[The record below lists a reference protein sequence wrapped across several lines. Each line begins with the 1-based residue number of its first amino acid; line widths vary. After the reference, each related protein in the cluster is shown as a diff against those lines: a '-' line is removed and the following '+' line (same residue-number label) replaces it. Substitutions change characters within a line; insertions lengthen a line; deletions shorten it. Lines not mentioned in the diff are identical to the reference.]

1 VPDKEQP
8 TLLVIDGHSL
18 AFRAFYALPVDSFS
32 TRDGQHTNA
41 IHGFI
46 AMMINLLK
54 AENPTHLAVAFD
66 VSRSSFRTREYP
78 DYKGTRGETPPEFV
92 GQVPL
97 LQEAL
102 HALGIT
108 TIEKPDYEA
117 DDILATLALQG
128 VEQGYRVLVV
138 SGDRDAIQLVNDEVT
153 LLYPSRQGVSDL
165 TRYDVAKVQ
174 DRYGIRPEQYPEIA
188 ALVGETSDNL
198 PGIPKVGEKTAVKW
212 LHQFGSLDAILEHR
226 DEIPG
231 VVGNNLREFAEN
243 AIRNRRL
250 NRLLTD
256 VELPVGPADLARQPV
271 DEQQMRDVFA
281 RLEFRTLLDRILKLE
296 GIGGDSEVGQAAAAA
311 AAAAAEKAPVPVT
324 LLDDELAA
332 WLARHSNSFDA
343 SSAGPADLS
352 AATDPADLSAATDPA
367 DLSAATDPADLSAA
381 TDPADLSG
389 AVAVQV
395 ETLDGFPIAIGLATP
410 HETVYL
416 PWVRDSREFAPF
428 EEWLAGPS
436 PKILFDAKRQIK
448 SLRSAGLAFD
458 GLLFDPVI
466 AAWLLKPD
474 SSADRS
480 LAQLV
485 DRHLLETLPTP
496 DPNQLVPDS
505 DTVVGPAE
513 EAWYAWRVAQSLSSV
528 LDDRT
533 RRVLTEIEMPTLLV
547 LAQVELTGVTVSH
560 DELAALSAELGESA
574 GQIASDAFGIIG
586 REINLG
592 SPKQIQEVLFDQL
605 DMPKT
610 RATKTGYS
618 TDAGALADLQAT
630 NPHPFLGLLLAHRDA
645 TKLRQIIESVDKAI
659 APDKRVHTTYVQT
672 GSSTGRISS
681 TDPNLQNIPV
691 RTEEG
696 RRIRA
701 AFQVGSGYETLLT
714 ADYSQIEMRIMAHLS
729 GDAGLIDAF
738 HSGEDLHRFVGARIF
753 GVDPSDVTPN
763 MRTKVKAMSYGLAY
777 GLSAFGL
784 SKQLRIET
792 AEAKQLMTDY
802 FERFG
807 AVRDYLRNVV
817 VQAKV
822 DGYTETIFGRRRP
835 FANLNS
841 ANRVLRDNDERAALN
856 APIQGTAADIIKIA
870 MIGISADLAAGGLTS
885 QMLLQVHDELV
896 FDVAPGEWDALAD
909 IVTARMSS
917 AAALSVPLEVQL
929 GRGQNWNEAAH

>member
-1 VPDKEQP
+1 MPDNEQP
-8 TLLVIDGHSL
+8 TLLIIDGHSL
-18 AFRAFYALPVDSFS
+18 AFRAFYALPVDSFQ

-46 AMMINLLK
+46 AMLINLLK
-54 AENPTHLAVAFD
+54 AEKPTHLGVAFD
-66 VSRSSFRTREYP
+66 ISRFSFRTREYP
-78 DYKGTRGETPPEFV
+78 EYKGTRGETPPEFI

-108 TIEKPDYEA
+108 TIEKEDFEA
-117 DDILATLALQG
+117 DDILATLAKQG
-128 VEQGYRVLVV
+128 TDEGYRVLVV
-138 SGDRDAIQLVNDEVT
+138 SGDRDAIQLVNDKVT

-165 TRYDVAKVQ
+165 TRYDIEKVY

-212 LHQFGSLDAILEHR
+212 LNQFGSLDAILEHR

-256 VELPVGPADLARQPV
+256 VELPVGPADLERKPA
-271 DEQQMRDVFA
+271 DEQRIRDVFA
-281 RLEFRTLLDRILKLE
+281 RLEFRTLLDRVLKLE
-296 GIGGDSEVGQAAAAA
+296 GIAGDSEVGIAAAEAAAAQA
-311 AAAAAEKAPVPVT
+311 KTAPVPVT
-324 LLDDELAA
+324 LLDEELAA
-332 WLARHSNSFDA
+332 WLARHSAPAAAGA
-343 SSAGPADLS
+343 SEPSPEAI
-352 AATDPADLSAATDPA
+352 
-367 DLSAATDPADLSAA
+367 
-381 TDPADLSG
+381 
-389 AVAVQV
+389 AVQV
-395 ETLDGFPIAIGLATP
+395 ETLDGFPIAIGLATE
-410 HETVYL
+410 HESVSL
-416 PWVRDSREFAPF
+416 PWIPDSRDYAPL
-428 EEWLAGPS
+428 EAWLAGPS
-436 PKILFDAKRQIK
+436 PKIFFNAKQQIK
-448 SLRSAGLAFD
+448 ALRSAGLGVA
-458 GLLFDPVI
+458 GLAFDPVI

-474 SSADRS
+474 STADRS

-505 DTVVGPAE
+505 DTVVGPAG
-513 EAWYAWRVAQSLSSV
+513 EAWYAWRVARALSEL
-528 LDDRT
+528 LDERT
-533 RRVLTEIEMPTLLV
+533 RRVLTEIEMPTLMV
-547 LAQVELTGVTVSH
+547 LAQMELTGVTVSH
-560 DELAALSAELGESA
+560 AELSELSAELGESA
-574 GQIASDAFGIIG
+574 AAIASEAFGIIG

-618 TDAGALADLQAT
+618 TDAGALADLQAS
-630 NPHPFLGLLLAHRDA
+630 NPHPFLGLLLSHRDA

-701 AFQVGSGYETLLT
+701 AFQVGEGFETLLT

-753 GVDPSDVTPN
+753 SVDPADVTPN

-807 AVRDYLRNVV
+807 SVRDYLRNVV
-817 VQAKV
+817 VQAKA

-841 ANRVLRDNDERAALN
+841 TNRVLRDNDERAALN
-856 APIQGTAADIIKIA
+856 APIQGSAADIIKIA
-870 MIGISADLAAGGLTS
+870 MINIAGDLDAQELS
-885 QMLLQVHDELV
+885 SRMLLQVHDELV
-896 FDVAPGEWDALAD
+896 FDVAPGEWDALSA
-909 IVTARMSS
+909 IVTHRMST
-917 AAALSVPLEVQL
+917 AAELTVPLEVQL
-929 GRGQNWNEAAH
+929 GRGQNWNAAAH